1 MPPIWAD
8 SRQYLRLIY
17 LGQARALNVHRY
29 ADGGVSNV
37 AGDSS
42 MFQKCTLS
50 TVLAAFLTI
59 TASAALAEPRQKQPP
74 TINRPVP
81 ISGAEWWQNKGI
93 AEEMGVPYRSRQ

>member
-1 MPPIWAD
+1 
-8 SRQYLRLIY
+8 
-17 LGQARALNVHRY
+17 
-29 ADGGVSNV
+29 
-37 AGDSS
+37 
-42 MFQKCTLS
+42 MFQKCTVS
-50 TVLAAFLTI
+50 AVLAAILTI